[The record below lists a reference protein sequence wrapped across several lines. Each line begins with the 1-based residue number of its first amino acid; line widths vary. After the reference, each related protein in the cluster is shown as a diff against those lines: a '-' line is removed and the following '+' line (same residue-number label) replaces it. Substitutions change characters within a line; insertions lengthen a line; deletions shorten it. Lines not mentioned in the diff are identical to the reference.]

1 MPTGTTK
8 GEITSDRRARGREP
22 FCHWDWVIPW
32 SLAIGHWSFP
42 EGFVMNLLWSMLAG
56 LANVAAVLLVAPF
69 CEGLLRKVTARI
81 QSRQGPPLR
90 QPYFDLLKLLGK
102 EDIESG
108 ETPPM
113 QRFAV
118 YLSLA
123 TVLTLACL
131 VPMGF
136 TAPMNGA
143 GDVVLLIYLLT
154 LSGICTLL
162 AGLAAGSTFSLMGT
176 SREMM
181 AMIALEPLFA
191 VAIVVGALRTHSFRL
206 DTVLNGSVYVNGGFP
221 WSGAIL
227 LVVMLLSFQAFVQRV
242 PFDISEAETEL
253 MEGPLMEYSG
263 PKLALVK
270 YAQMAK
276 LVIHSALF
284 VALFVPWGSGLVFP
298 LGWLMFWGKVFALVL
313 LVTLVAATHARYRI
327 DQAIRYYGGLL
338 AVALGAL
345 VLASYGY

>member
-1 MPTGTTK
+1 M
-8 GEITSDRRARGREP
+8 SL
-22 FCHWDWVIPW
+22 VIII
-32 SLAIGHWSFP
+32 LG
-42 EGFVMNLLWSMLAG
+42 V
-56 LANVAAVLLVAPF
+56 LANVTLVLLLAPLF
-69 CEGLLRKVTARI
+69 QGVLRKVTAQI

-108 ETPPM
+108 QAPAM
-113 QRFAV
+113 QRFAA

-123 TVLTLACL
+123 TVLTLAAL

-136 TAPMNGA
+136 PAPLSGA
-143 GDVVLLIYLLT
+143 GDVVLVIYFLT

-162 AGLAAGSTFSLMGT
+162 AGLAAGSTYSLVGI

-181 AMIALEPLFA
+181 TMIALEPLLA
-191 VAIVVGALRTHSFRL
+191 VAIVAGAIHTGSFRL
-206 DTVLNGSVYVNGGFP
+206 DTVLNGSVYAVGGFP
-221 WSGAIL
+221 WSGLIL
-227 LVVMLLSFQAFVQRV
+227 LGAILLSFQAFVQRV

-263 PKLALVK
+263 PKLALFK

-276 LVIHSALF
+276 LVIYSALF
-284 VALFVPWGSGLVFP
+284 VDLFAPWGSALAFP
-298 LGWLMFWGKVFALVL
+298 FGWLIFWLKVCALVL

-327 DQAIRYYGGLL
+327 DQAIRFFASLL
-338 AVALGAL
+338 VVALGAL
-345 VLASYGY
+345 ILASYGY

>member
-1 MPTGTTK
+1 
-8 GEITSDRRARGREP
+8 
-22 FCHWDWVIPW
+22 
-32 SLAIGHWSFP
+32 
-42 EGFVMNLLWSMLAG
+42 MNLLQTISGAL
-56 LANVAAVLLVAPF
+56 LNVALVLLVAPL
-69 CEGLLRKVTARI
+69 CQGVLRKITAVI
-81 QSRQGPPLR
+81 QSRQGPPVA

-108 ETPPM
+108 QAPRM
-113 QRFAV
+113 QRFAA

-136 TAPMNGA
+136 PAPLNGA
-143 GDVVLLIYLLT
+143 GDAVLLIYLLT

-162 AGLAAGSTFSLMGT
+162 AGLAAGSTYSLVGI

-181 AMIALEPLFA
+181 TMIALEPLFA
-191 VAIVVGALRTHSFRL
+191 VAIVAGAVHTGSFRL
-206 DTVLNGSVYVNGGFP
+206 EKVLDGSVYATGGFP
-221 WSGAIL
+221 WSGLLL

-263 PKLALVK
+263 PKLALFK
-270 YAQMAK
+270 WAQMAK
-276 LVIHSALF
+276 LIVYSALF
-284 VALFVPWGSGLVFP
+284 VAIFVPWGAGLP
-298 LGWLMFWGKVFALVL
+298 LPLSWLLFWAKVFVLVL

-327 DQAIRYYGGLL
+327 DQAIRFFAGLL
-338 AVALGAL
+338 AVSLVALI
-345 VLASYGY
+345 LASYGY